1 MRHRLQRLAEHMVA
15 TDQRASKK
23 RLSCESFCRMA
34 AFVSSTVIASRLHG
48 ASCACGHAGHNL
60 NTGISQPP
68 RQMAIPFKRCSLF
81 CGAGTWME

>member
-1 MRHRLQRLAEHMVA
+1 MVA
-15 TDQRASKK
+15 TNPHASKK
-23 RLSCESFCRMA
+23 RLSYESFCRMA
-34 AFVSSTVIASRLHG
+34 ATVSSAVIASTLSD

-60 NTGISQPP
+60 TAGISQPP

>member
-1 MRHRLQRLAEHMVA
+1 
-15 TDQRASKK
+15 
-23 RLSCESFCRMA
+23 MA
-34 AFVSSTVIASRLHG
+34 ATVSSAVIASRLHD

-60 NTGISQPP
+60 TAGISQPP

>member
-1 MRHRLQRLAEHMVA
+1 MIAREPAREQKAFVA
-15 TDQRASKK
+15 RI
-23 RLSCESFCRMA
+23 FFRMA
-34 AFVSSTVIASRLHG
+34 ATVSSAVIASTLYD

-60 NTGISQPP
+60 TAGISQPP